1 MNEAGTVETWEYLGG
16 QYGFTYLT
24 NWTQTSSG
32 AILRLDRTTR
42 SMSQF
47 LNYGF
52 IRIDGTINN
61 IQEPN
66 QWVNTGF
73 IVIDKASKIEL
84 RAETANKYV
93 NAIAFYDNRKNFISG
108 LSNVCDSSDEVYTI
122 EPTEIPANCIYI
134 NVCARISQ
142 AGVYVGYKPYDYTS
156 VIKKTVSFAGIATPD
171 TDPGTTD
178 QSVFYIATTAGVY
191 SNFNN
196 IIVAPNEVVI
206 ISNVTGNWKRT
217 PVSVLSADFSL
228 GLGNSVFKG
237 LDIENSYVSS
247 GGIITSDPQSPYFI
261 RTDYIYIKGSER
273 IIFSGLTSNKYVS
286 SIAYYDENK
295 KYLSSIIAPVS
306 GGGLYSGEIAASA
319 YPEGAVYAIAVA
331 DQRYTETDFRYV
343 PAPFFFVR
351 YPVDKIQEE
360 IDAVKNNVIGISEKL
375 KVSQKT
381 DSINQASFVQGNI
394 LTLEEIPD
402 ARNYYTIGLSLNIT
416 TMGKLSIYN
425 EKTNIYSRGWLDI
438 DAENITE
445 HTASETLRTISH
457 GLTLTDTLSVRIVVD
472 VSTVTITVSNSEGQQ
487 FSTILG
493 DWRARKGPNFNLENV
508 EGIYSNVLFSFG
520 GTWFRKPVLFFGDSY
535 ADYWP
540 PRLYEKA
547 SRILQ
552 LMLIPEG
559 TAPTLLFRSRGNSYI
574 AFQRK

>member
-1 MNEAGTVETWEYLGG
+1 M
-16 QYGFTYLT
+16 
-24 NWTQTSSG
+24 
-32 AILRLDRTTR
+32 
-42 SMSQF
+42 
-47 LNYGF
+47 
-52 IRIDGTINN
+52 
-61 IQEPN
+61 
-66 QWVNTGF
+66 
-73 IVIDKASKIEL
+73 
-84 RAETANKYV
+84 
-93 NAIAFYDNRKNFISG
+93 
-108 LSNVCDSSDEVYTI
+108 
-122 EPTEIPANCIYI
+122 IP
-134 NVCARISQ
+134 S
-142 AGVYVGYKPYDYTS
+142 P
-156 VIKKTVSFAGIATPD
+156 
-171 TDPGTTD
+171 
-178 QSVFYIATTAGVY
+178 
-191 SNFNN
+191 
-196 IIVAPNEVVI
+196 
-206 ISNVTGNWKRT
+206 
-217 PVSVLSADFSL
+217 
-228 GLGNSVFKG
+228 
-237 LDIENSYVSS
+237 
-247 GGIITSDPQSPYFI
+247 PYFI

-540 PRLYEKA
+540 PRLYEKGIKNFA
-547 SRILQ
+547 VDAYSGRNSTNAIVSFKRELLYSIPKKVVWMMGMNDIDPDDKANANWTDAYNELKTLCDQ
-552 LMLIPEG
+552 HGIALMLCTIPN
-559 TAPTLLFRSRGNSYI
+559 TPTRLNSYKNEIVKTSGLPYIDMAAAVGATDSGSGWYAGLLGADNVHPTNEGAQVIMNAI
-574 AFQRK
+574 AAGTPEICND